1 MPWNARGFSA
11 IHIAKSQFSADNLR
25 KIYSG
30 RVKMTEIALDAL
42 DKAILTNLLDDGRQS
57 QVELAERVPLS
68 PTAIA
73 RRIRAL
79 EEAGVI
85 EGYQA
90 KLNRKA
96 LGLTMMVIVQ
106 ISLKS
111 QSEELLAAFEKAA
124 AAAPSIVSCH
134 MMSGED
140 DYILTVLAR
149 DLAEFE
155 RIHKEQL
162 SRLPG
167 VARLRSSFVL
177 REVASRQLPSSCLSR

>member
-1 MPWNARGFSA
+1 MTA
-11 IHIAKSQFSADNLR
+11 IS
-25 KIYSG
+25 
-30 RVKMTEIALDAL
+30 LDAL
-42 DKAILTNLLDDGRQS
+42 DKSILTALLADGRQS

-68 PTAIA
+68 ATAIA

-79 EEAGVI
+79 EERGVI
-85 EGYQA
+85 SGYQA
-90 KLNRKA
+90 QVSRAA
-96 LGLTMMVIVQ
+96 LGLTMMAIVQ

-111 QSEELLAAFEKAA
+111 QSEELLVAFEKAV
-124 AAAPSIVSCH
+124 AAAPSIISCH

-140 DYILTVLAR
+140 DYIITVLAR
-149 DLAEFE
+149 DLADFE

-177 REVASRQLPSSCLSR
+177 REVVSRPLPLSSLAR

>member
-1 MPWNARGFSA
+1 
-11 IHIAKSQFSADNLR
+11 
-25 KIYSG
+25 
-30 RVKMTEIALDAL
+30 MTALALDAL
-42 DKAILTNLLDDGRQS
+42 DKAILSALLLDGRQS
-57 QVELAERVPLS
+57 QVELAEHVPLS

-85 EGYQA
+85 QGYQA
-90 KLNRKA
+90 KINRKA
-96 LGLTMMVIVQ
+96 LGLTMMVVVQ
-106 ISLKS
+106 ISLKN
-111 QSEELLAAFEKAA
+111 QGEELLSAFEKAA
-124 AAAPSIVSCH
+124 LAAPSIIACH

-140 DYILTVLAR
+140 DYIITVLAK
-149 DLAEFE
+149 DLADFE

-177 REVASRQLPSSCLSR
+177 REVVGRPLPLSSLSR

>member
-1 MPWNARGFSA
+1 
-11 IHIAKSQFSADNLR
+11 
-25 KIYSG
+25 
-30 RVKMTEIALDAL
+30 MTAEPIDAL
-42 DKAILTNLLDDGRQS
+42 DKAILAALVLDGRQS

-73 RRIRAL
+73 RRIRTL
-79 EEAGVI
+79 EESGVI
-85 EGYQA
+85 DGYHAQIS
-90 KLNRKA
+90 RKA
-96 LGLTMMVIVQ
+96 LGLTMMAIVQ

-111 QSEELLAAFEKAA
+111 QNEELLAAFEKAA
-124 AAAPSIVSCH
+124 IAAPSIISCY

-140 DYILTVLAR
+140 DYIITVLAH
-149 DLAEFE
+149 DLADFE

-177 REVASRQLPSSCLSR
+177 REVASRQLPLSSLSR

>member
-1 MPWNARGFSA
+1 MS
-11 IHIAKSQFSADNLR
+11 
-25 KIYSG
+25 
-30 RVKMTEIALDAL
+30 LDAL
-42 DKAILTNLLDDGRQS
+42 DRAILGCLVRDGRLT

-79 EEAGVI
+79 EDTGVI

-90 KLNRKA
+90 VLSRKA
-96 LGLTMMVIVQ
+96 LGLTMTVFVQ
-106 ISLKS
+106 ISLKE
-111 QSEELLAAFEKAA
+111 QTEKLLAAFEKAVV
-124 AAAPSIVSCH
+124 AAPSVVSCH

-140 DYILTVLAR
+140 DYILMVLAR
-149 DLAEFE
+149 DLADFE
-155 RIHKEQL
+155 RIHKEEL

-177 REVASRQLPSSCLSR
+177 REVASRPMPTSCLDR

>member
-1 MPWNARGFSA
+1 MPE
-11 IHIAKSQFSADNLR
+11 
-25 KIYSG
+25 
-30 RVKMTEIALDAL
+30 MTLDAL
-42 DKAILTNLLDDGRQS
+42 DKAILSNLLIDGRQS
-57 QVELAERVPLS
+57 QVDLAERVPLS

-90 KLNRKA
+90 RLSRKA
-96 LGLTMMVIVQ
+96 LGLTMMVVVQ

-111 QSEELLAAFEKAA
+111 QSEDLLAAFEKAA
-124 AAAPSIVSCH
+124 AAAPSIVSCL

-140 DYILTVLAR
+140 DYIITVLAR
-149 DLAEFE
+149 DLADFE

-177 REVASRQLPSSCLSR
+177 REVASRQLPTSSLSR

>member
-1 MPWNARGFSA
+1 MA
-11 IHIAKSQFSADNLR
+11 
-25 KIYSG
+25 
-30 RVKMTEIALDAL
+30 VDAL
-42 DKAILTNLLDDGRQS
+42 DKAIVTALLSDARQT

-79 EEAGVI
+79 EEAGII

-90 KLNRKA
+90 QVSRKA
-96 LGLTMMVIVQ
+96 LGFTMMVVVQ
-106 ISLKS
+106 IGLKS
-111 QSEELLAAFEKAA
+111 QGEDLLAAFEKAA
-124 AAAPSIVSCH
+124 AGAPSVVSCYL
-134 MMSGED
+134 MSGED
-140 DYILTVLAR
+140 DYTLTVLAR
-149 DLAEFE
+149 DLADFE

-177 REVASRQLPSSCLSR
+177 REVVSRQLPASSL

>member
-1 MPWNARGFSA
+1 MP
-11 IHIAKSQFSADNLR
+11 
-25 KIYSG
+25 
-30 RVKMTEIALDAL
+30 EITLDAL
-42 DKAILTNLLDDGRQS
+42 DKAILSILLIDGRQS
-57 QVELAERVPLS
+57 QVDLAERVPLS

-85 EGYQA
+85 EGYQTRIS
-90 KLNRKA
+90 RKA
-96 LGLTMMVIVQ
+96 LGLTMMVVVQ

-111 QSEELLAAFEKAA
+111 QSEDLLAAFEKAA
-124 AAAPSIVSCH
+124 AAAPSVVSCH

-140 DYILTVLAR
+140 DYIITVLAR
-149 DLAEFE
+149 DLADFE

-177 REVASRQLPSSCLSR
+177 REVASRQLPTSSLSR

>member
-1 MPWNARGFSA
+1 MTA
-11 IHIAKSQFSADNLR
+11 IS
-25 KIYSG
+25 
-30 RVKMTEIALDAL
+30 LDAL
-42 DKAILTNLLDDGRQS
+42 DKSILTALLADGRQS

-68 PTAIA
+68 ATAIA

-79 EEAGVI
+79 EERGVI
-85 EGYQA
+85 SGYQA
-90 KLNRKA
+90 QVSRAA
-96 LGLTMMVIVQ
+96 LGLTMMAIVQ

-111 QSEELLAAFEKAA
+111 QSEELLAAFEKAV
-124 AAAPSIVSCH
+124 AAAPSIISCH

-140 DYILTVLAR
+140 DYIITVLAR
-149 DLAEFE
+149 DLADFE

-177 REVASRQLPSSCLSR
+177 REVVSRPLPLSSLAR

>member
-1 MPWNARGFSA
+1 
-11 IHIAKSQFSADNLR
+11 
-25 KIYSG
+25 
-30 RVKMTEIALDAL
+30 MTALALDAL
-42 DKAILTNLLDDGRQS
+42 DKAILAALLLDGRQS
-57 QVELAERVPLS
+57 QVELAEHVPLS

-85 EGYQA
+85 QGYQA
-90 KLNRKA
+90 KINRKA
-96 LGLTMMVIVQ
+96 LGLTMMVVVQ
-106 ISLKS
+106 ISLKN
-111 QSEELLAAFEKAA
+111 QGEELLSAFEKAA
-124 AAAPSIVSCH
+124 LAAPSIIACH

-140 DYILTVLAR
+140 DYIITVLAK
-149 DLAEFE
+149 DLADFE

-177 REVASRQLPSSCLSR
+177 REVVGRPLPLSSLSR